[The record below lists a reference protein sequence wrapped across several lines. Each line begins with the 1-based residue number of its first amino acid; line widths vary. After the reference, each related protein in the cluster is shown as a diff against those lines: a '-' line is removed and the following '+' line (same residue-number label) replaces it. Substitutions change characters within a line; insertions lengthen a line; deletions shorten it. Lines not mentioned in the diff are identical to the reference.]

1 MMLHVGERLMLIKW
15 MMLHVGDKIDVDEVN
30 DVTCRW

>member
-1 MMLHVGERLMLIKW
+1 MLTKW
-15 MMLHVGDKIDVDEVN
+15 MTLHVGDKIDVDYVN